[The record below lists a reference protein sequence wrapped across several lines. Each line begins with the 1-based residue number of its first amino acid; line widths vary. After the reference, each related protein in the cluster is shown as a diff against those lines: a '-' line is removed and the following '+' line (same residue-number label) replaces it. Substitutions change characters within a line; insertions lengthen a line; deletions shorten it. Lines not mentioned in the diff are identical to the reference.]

1 MSELKTCRV
10 CELEDGDSA
19 LKQCEWCDNCDQWIC
34 PGCSQNYYKRGMA
47 MIKHRKLKEQ
57 RLGYIALIVVS
68 ALSLFILSH

>member
-34 PGCSQNYYKRGMA
+34 PECSQNYYKRGMA

-57 RLGYIALIVVS
+57 RWGYLALIVVS
-68 ALSLFILSH
+68 AIVLFILSH